1 MRLPWQARTQTIE
14 EMRCSTAA
22 KTSCRCI
29 LKLSSNTDM
38 QNAPSTQLKISH
50 YMLAKPERDND
61 CFIVEPGDNN
71 GNKKSNGPN
80 DSVVVPATT
89 PKRHPKIYD
98 NDDDDDDD
106 EPLASRSSQ
115 KSPAIKN
122 TVSASKRGRSKRW
135 ARSSPGS
142 RTRQTKTPKEPVSST
157 DG

>member
-1 MRLPWQARTQTIE
+1 
-14 EMRCSTAA
+14 
-22 KTSCRCI
+22 
-29 LKLSSNTDM
+29 M
-38 QNAPSTQLKISH
+38 QNAPSVQLKISQ

-71 GNKKSNGPN
+71 GKKKPNGPN

-98 NDDDDDDD
+98 NDDDDDD
-106 EPLASRSSQ
+106 EPLAPRNSQ

-122 TVSASKRGRSKRW
+122 TVSASKRGRSKRG
-135 ARSSPGS
+135 AHSSPGS
-142 RTRQTKTPKEPVSST
+142 RTRQTRTQKEPVSSN